1 MQCYYCTINK
11 QLIIAITAHW
21 IDKHWN
27 LHEALLDF
35 KRLHG
40 SHTGKKLAMEI
51 FDMLDVFNIAE
62 KLFCITTD
70 NASNNKM
77 AMKCLSKLLLK
88 RKGIRWKWEECHI
101 SCLNHVID
109 LAVQAFL
116 KSIKVIETEEEEE
129 VEEEVEEE
137 EDVEDIMEESEDD
150 EWEEE
155 DESVSRSVTQAASE
169 FQAVMRKL
177 HEIVKV

>member
-1 MQCYYCTINK
+1 M
-11 QLIIAITAHW
+11 
-21 IDKHWN
+21 
-27 LHEALLDF
+27 
-35 KRLHG
+35 
-40 SHTGKKLAMEI
+40 HTGKNLAMAI
-51 FDMLDVFNIAE
+51 FNTLDAFNLTE

-70 NASNNKM
+70 NVSNNKK
-77 AMKCLSKLLLK
+77 AMKFLSKLLWK
-88 RKGIRWKWEECHI
+88 QKGIRWNWKECHI

-129 VEEEVEEE
+129 EEEKE

-177 HEIVKV
+177 REIVKV

>member
-1 MQCYYCTINK
+1 M
-11 QLIIAITAHW
+11 AIFNTLDAF
-21 IDKHWN
+21 N
-27 LHEALLDF
+27 L
-35 KRLHG
+35 
-40 SHTGKKLAMEI
+40 T
-51 FDMLDVFNIAE
+51 E

-70 NASNNKM
+70 NVSNNKK
-77 AMKCLSKLLLK
+77 AMKFLSKLLWK
-88 RKGIRWKWEECHI
+88 WKGIRWNWKECHI

-129 VEEEVEEE
+129 VEKEVEEE
-137 EDVEDIMEESEDD
+137 EDVEDIMEENEDD

-177 HEIVKV
+177 REIVKVWSLLFICKPCHYQN

>member
-1 MQCYYCTINK
+1 
-11 QLIIAITAHW
+11 
-21 IDKHWN
+21 
-27 LHEALLDF
+27 
-35 KRLHG
+35 
-40 SHTGKKLAMEI
+40 
-51 FDMLDVFNIAE
+51 
-62 KLFCITTD
+62 
-70 NASNNKM
+70 
-77 AMKCLSKLLLK
+77 MKFLSKLLWK
-88 RKGIRWKWEECHI
+88 RKGIRWNWKECHI
-101 SCLNHVID
+101 RCLNHVID

-129 VEEEVEEE
+129 VEKEVEEE

-177 HEIVKV
+177 REIVKV